1 MSVDTSP
8 AAAQGLVLPF
18 LIDVGERKAALRGR
32 LARVDEVAS
41 SILSRHDYPSA
52 VAELSAESMALAAC
66 LATTMDYDGV
76 FTLQASGNGDVKT
89 LFADVTSSGAMRA
102 YAQHDEELDP
112 ATPLGAPAPLI
123 GLMGTGYLAFTVDQ
137 GEQGRYQGIV
147 PIEDADLTGVA
158 MRYFAD
164 SEQIDTALLI
174 AALPKISG
182 PITSGPKKSQPTDAG
197 GWHAAALMLQR
208 IPETGGTNDA
218 PIISAEEDD
227 IWHTACTLMATCT
240 RDELVDPELAPAD
253 LLRRLFHELDVSVLP
268 LREITDECRC
278 SPDRVDRMLAGLSKD
293 ERLEFADDDG
303 MITVACE
310 FCKKEHRSAA

>member
-1 MSVDTSP
+1 MTGDKSAHSEPPHSERPRSEKAT
-8 AAAQGLVLPF
+8 VLPF
-18 LIDVGERKAALRGR
+18 LIEVGGRKAALRGR
-32 LARVDEVAS
+32 LSRVDAVAS
-41 SILSRHDYPSA
+41 SILARHGYPDA

-76 FTLQASGNGDVKT
+76 FTLQASGKGDVKT
-89 LFADVTSSGAMRA
+89 LFADVTSDGAMRA
-102 YAQHDEELDP
+102 YAQHADEGFDP

-147 PIEDADLTGVA
+147 PIEEASLTGVA

-174 AALPKISG
+174 AAMP
-182 PITSGPKKSQPTDAG
+182 QAEG
-197 GWHAAALMLQR
+197 GWHSAALMLQR
-208 IPETGGTNDA
+208 IPETGGSNGQK
-218 PIISAEEDD
+218 IISAEEDD

-240 RDELVDPELAPAD
+240 RDELMDPALAPED